1 MLALGSPEYAA
12 MLQREEEEEARRRL
26 QMATSLVDGA
36 ERWRE
41 SLRGLRHA
49 PLHHVV
55 GALACFAM
63 LAYYV
68 GEHLSLGLAIL
79 WAGVQFT
86 IGCRPSCCRTTGAIV
101 MLLFSASA
109 LVAPGAGVL
118 ATPFF
123 ELTLCH
129 NTSGGAV
136 ALYGMRSASV
146 GSLDSIPTATCVST
160 PSEPPVIT
168 VALKAPDLDADRDYR
183 PVFLVPSDA
192 HASLTLAVHDATG
205 QELYMPT
212 RLELGA
218 ADEFPWARVKAA
230 ATAAAT
236 AAAATV
242 ATATA
247 TTATATAPTATAA
260 TPVAAAS
267 FDASTRRLRNRRRLR
282 GFRMGSGGFG
292 GGSFSRGTGS
302 FFSPRRGVSQG
313 PSVGGRG
320 PVPAFG
326 RPVHGAPVAVGRPG
340 AQYYTGTPFVGGGY
354 RPTVGYHPSLGY
366 DIATGIMLAHVLRGP
381 LHRRPVAVLHAP
393 HAHDGAGAS
402 EAIPQLAAPAAR
414 DGSFYFAAA
423 ALHAGSLMRVVP
435 LTTAPTVSAPLTVK
449 SAELSAHRPVLHALN
464 SSYDRFA
471 VVEGLRVP
479 AAPAWPLL
487 LTLSHGRAHVPSR
500 APHGAA
506 AADLLT
512 SVNIHTSGPTAS
524 GSSAS
529 GPTASGSW
537 PPPLYL
543 GLQAASPAHLR
554 STRLAQRASDTLGFA
569 AASLLML
576 LASLALMGAVS
587 NAKRSG
593 AWDGAWE
600 GADSFDGGSDSEAET
615 AGEAGRAPGGG
626 PCVGADGEILAVGS
640 RVQTQHTRARGG
652 DDSWYAGAV
661 LELHA
666 NRQATIIYDDGVEE
680 VAPLD
685 EVYTL
690 QGADDEEEDARPLGA
705 ARAQLVAQPVAVV
718 VGVPVAPSEA
728 QSEAWRRR

>member
-1 MLALGSPEYAA
+1 MLPLGSPEYAA

-26 QMATSLVDGA
+26 QMATALVDGA

-86 IGCRPSCCRTTGAIV
+86 VGCRPSCCRTTGAIV

-109 LVAPGAGVL
+109 LVSPGAGVL

-123 ELTLCH
+123 EITLCH
-129 NTSGGAV
+129 NTSGGATT
-136 ALYGMRSASV
+136 LYGMRSASV
-146 GSLDSIPTATCVST
+146 GALDGIPTATCVST
-160 PSEPPVIT
+160 PSEPPVIS
-168 VALKAPDLDADRDYR
+168 VALNAPDLDADRDYR

-236 AAAATV
+236 AAAATL

-435 LTTAPTVSAPLTVK
+435 ITTAPTVSAPLTVK

-500 APHGAA
+500 AAYGSA
-506 AADLLT
+506 AADALPL
-512 SVNIHTSGPTAS
+512 
-524 GSSAS
+524 
-529 GPTASGSW
+529 GSW

-554 STRLAQRASDTLGFA
+554 STRLAQRTSDTLGLA

-600 GADSFDGGSDSEAET
+600 GSERAESFDGGSDSEAET

-666 NRQATIIYDDGVEE
+666 NRHATIIYDDGAEE

-690 QGADDEEEDARPLGA
+690 QGAADDEEDARPLGA
-705 ARAQLVAQPVAVV
+705 TRAQLVAQPVAVV
-718 VGVPVAPSEA
+718 VGVPVA
-728 QSEAWRRR
+728 QSEAWRQR

>member
-26 QMATSLVDGA
+26 QMATALVDGA

-136 ALYGMRSASV
+136 TLYGMRSASV
-146 GSLDSIPTATCVST
+146 GSLESIPTVIPTATCVST
-160 PSEPPVIT
+160 TSEPPVIT

-205 QELYMPT
+205 QEIYMPT

-230 ATAAAT
+230 AAT
-236 AAAATV
+236 AAAAAAAAATTTAATTA

-247 TTATATAPTATAA
+247 AATTAIAATAA
-260 TPVAAAS
+260 T
-267 FDASTRRLRNRRRLR
+267 FDASTRRLRHRRRLR
-282 GFRMGSGGFG
+282 GFRMGGGGFG

-340 AQYYTGTPFVGGGY
+340 AQYYTGTPFVGGGF
-354 RPTVGYHPSLGY
+354 RPTVGYHPALGY
-366 DIATGIMLAHVLRGP
+366 DIATGVMLAHVLRQP

-393 HAHDGAGAS
+393 HAHDGAAS
-402 EAIPQLAAPAAR
+402 EGSPLLAAPASR
-414 DGSFYFAAA
+414 DGSFYYAAA
-423 ALHAGSLMRVVP
+423 ALHAGSLLRVVP
-435 LTTAPTVSAPLTVK
+435 LTTAPTVSAPPTIK

-506 AADLLT
+506 ASDLL
-512 SVNIHTSGPTAS
+512 SS
-524 GSSAS
+524 GSTAS

-537 PPPLYL
+537 PPPLYF

-554 STRLAQRASDTLGFA
+554 STRLAQRASDALGLA

-593 AWDGAWE
+593 AWEGAWE
-600 GADSFDGGSDSEAET
+600 RADSFDGGSDSEAET

-626 PCVGADGEILAVGS
+626 PYVGADGEILAIGS

-690 QGADDEEEDARPLGA
+690 QGANDDEEDARPLGA

-728 QSEAWRRR
+728 QSEAWRQR